1 MTASGAIPDRRVSAI
16 ILAAGSSSRMR
27 GRDKLLCTVNGMPL
41 LRQAAMAASRSCA
54 FEVIAAVR
62 PAQAAR
68 KAALDGLGVRLV
80 EVPSAHLGMAES
92 LKAAVAATS
101 DSVEGAI
108 ILLPDMPAI
117 SSEHIDLLINAFRPG
132 RVVQAVSEAGF
143 PGNPVVLP
151 RCLFSNVMELSGD
164 TGARRIIRRQHDD
177 LIAVVL
183 PGDASNLDLDT
194 PEDWQNWRSS
204 SGGGAGGGI

>member
-1 MTASGAIPDRRVSAI
+1 MTPPDAIPDRRVSAI
-16 ILAAGSSSRMR
+16 ILAAGASSRMR

-41 LRQAAMAASRSCA
+41 LRLAAKAASQSGA

-68 KAALDGLGVRLV
+68 VAALDGLGIRLV
-80 EVPSAHLGMAES
+80 EVPSAHRGMAES
-92 LKAAVAATS
+92 LKAGVAAAS
-101 DSVEGAI
+101 EAAEGAI

-117 SSEHIDLLINAFRPG
+117 TSEHINLLISAFRPG
-132 RVVQAVSEAGF
+132 RVVQAVGESGS

-151 RCLFSNVMELSGD
+151 RCLFPSVMELSGD
-164 TGARRIIRRQHDD
+164 VGAKRVIRSQREDP
-177 LIAVVL
+177 IAVVL
-183 PGDASNLDLDT
+183 PGNASSLDLDT
-194 PEDWQNWRSS
+194 PEDWQRWHSS